1 MGGYQGRA
9 RGRDAGDQAPTPA
22 LRNNALAMCGRFTL
36 ATPPEILAALFG
48 LEAADWNVPRYNIAP
63 QTRVVTIRSAGARR
77 TAQSLLWGA
86 INPKEGRPVIN
97 ARSETVATSPLFAR
111 AFAAS
116 RVLVPADGFYEWTK
130 EGTKRRGHYFRQPG
144 SKPFAFAGIA
154 VGPPPS
160 SDLGEPA
167 AVILTT
173 EASESVRGVH
183 DRMPLIVSPADF
195 DLWLDSTANPKA
207 AMDVVAHGAHT
218 QWTSHPVGPSVNNA
232 RNDSPENIR
241 RANPEAERQR
251 SLF

>member
-1 MGGYQGRA
+1 
-9 RGRDAGDQAPTPA
+9 
-22 LRNNALAMCGRFTL
+22 MCGRFTL

-48 LEAADWNVPRYNIAP
+48 IDAADWNDPRYNIAP
-63 QTRVVTIRSAGARR
+63 QTRVVTIRGVRGRR

-111 AFAAS
+111 AFSAS
-116 RVLVPADGFYEWTK
+116 RVLVPADGFFEWTK

-154 VGPPPS
+154 ISPPPT
-160 SDLGEPA
+160 SDAVDLA

-173 EASESVRGVH
+173 EASESVTAIH
-183 DRMPLIVSPADF
+183 DRMPMIVAPPDF
-195 DLWLDSTANPKA
+195 DLWLDPAADPKA
-207 AMDVVAHGAHT
+207 VMDVMAHGAHT
-218 QWTSHPVGPSVNNA
+218 QWTSHPVGPAVNNA
-232 RNDSPENIR
+232 RNDTPENIR
-241 RANPEAERQR
+241 RADPEPERQR

>member
-1 MGGYQGRA
+1 
-9 RGRDAGDQAPTPA
+9 
-22 LRNNALAMCGRFTL
+22 MCGRFTL

-48 LEAADWNVPRYNIAP
+48 IETADWNDPRFNIAP
-63 QTRVVTIRSAGARR
+63 QTRVVTVRGARGTR
-77 TAQSLLWGA
+77 AAQTLMWGA
-86 INPKEGRPVIN
+86 INPKEARPVIN

-116 RVLVPADGFYEWTK
+116 RVLVPADGFFEWTK

-144 SKPFAFAGIA
+144 SRPFAFAGIA
-154 VGPPPS
+154 VPPPPS

-173 EASESVRGVH
+173 EASESVRSIHG
-183 DRMPLIVSPADF
+183 RMPLIVSPADF
-195 DLWLDSTANPKA
+195 DLWLDPAASPKA
-207 AMDVVAHGAHT
+207 AMDVVSHGAHT

-241 RANPEAERQR
+241 RADPEQDRQSR
-251 SLF
+251 LF